1 MTAPFRL
8 EPLGKHDRKSFRCGN
23 AELDAYLQTRASQDV
38 KRHLAAC
45 YVLVE
50 ADTDRV
56 VGFFTLSAASI
67 PIIELPEAE
76 RKKLGRYPAV
86 PAARIGRLATS
97 TAFQGQGLGT
107 AMLAKAV
114 EYAAT
119 STVAC
124 FAVLVDAKDETAVK
138 FYERHGF
145 IRFASRP
152 LSLFMPIATFQ
163 AALLPA
169 KR

>member
-1 MTAPFRL
+1 VTAPFRL

-23 AELDAYLQTRASQDV
+23 VELDTYLQTRASQDV

-45 YVLVE
+45 HVLVE

-56 VGFFTLSAASI
+56 AGFFTLSAAAI
-67 PIIELPEAE
+67 PIVELPQAQ
-76 RKKLGRYPAV
+76 RQKLGRYPAV

-107 AMLAKAV
+107 AMLVKAMAC
-114 EYAAT
+114 AAA
-119 STVAC
+119 SPVAC
-124 FAVLVDAKDETAVK
+124 FALLVDARDETAVK

-152 LSLFMPIATFQ
+152 LSLFIPVATFQ
-163 AALLPA
+163 AASSP
-169 KR
+169 RR